1 MSHLHAIHYLG
12 TLLCIECRG
21 QPRLLAEGRP
31 IVSRVRLSE
40 LFVIGDA
47 PSLRGTGVPV
57 GTVVVRSSMMD
68 ASESMT
74 DFLAIS
80 VRTSRASPRTEPP
93 NLWLALRLHVCIR
106 AVAES
111 SATHLP

>member
-12 TLLCIECRG
+12 TFLCIECRG
-21 QPRLLAEGRP
+21 QPGLLAEGRP

-40 LFVIGDA
+40 LLVIGDA
-47 PSLRGTGVPV
+47 PTLRGTGVPV
-57 GTVVVRSSMMD
+57 GIVVVRLSLWD

-80 VRTSRASPRTEPP
+80 VMSSRASPRTEPLIKADIKTP
-93 NLWLALRLHVCIR
+93 RLHPCGGR
-106 AVAES
+106 S